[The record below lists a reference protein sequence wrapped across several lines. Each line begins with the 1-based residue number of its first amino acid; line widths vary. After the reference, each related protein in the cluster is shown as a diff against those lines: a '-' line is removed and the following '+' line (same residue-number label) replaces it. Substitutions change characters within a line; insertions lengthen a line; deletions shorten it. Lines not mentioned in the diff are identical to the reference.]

1 MELDFEY
8 LDETKRKEAI
18 EKSPKIIK
26 QYIHHL
32 EKTLSYKSGLLKLS
46 RTEIEILKKQIN
58 ELSRKN

>member
-8 LDETKRKEAI
+8 LDETKREKTI
-18 EKSPKIIK
+18 EESPKIIK
-26 QYIHHL
+26 QYIRHL

-46 RTEIEILKKQIN
+46 RTEVEILKRQIN